1 VSSLKVIQ
9 LTKEKIVTA
18 PHVGIWMYENGG
30 GKAIERKLVHALAE
44 RGIQTSTGLNLRDA
58 RAQRGE
64 VMCNGIVMEQLDAF
78 LSYNAGQQTQYQSYL
93 YQVLSQTIPTLNNYN
108 AFALAE
114 DKFRTAHLLTSHGI
128 STADYRLCHKNDID
142 GLKAAIRDFDGKL
155 VYKPTDGWGGVGIV
169 KIDGEQALDML
180 LPFLSRTDLRYFYV
194 ERFINYD
201 NTDYRIDIVDGKC
214 VGFYGR
220 KAPKD
225 DWKTNVTSGGSVF
238 VREPVQE
245 VIDLA
250 IKATQLLGL
259 EIAGVDLIYDRDK
272 EEYVVLEVNT
282 IPAFATPEQEALGI
296 NFNQNKLDAM
306 VELID
311 KTVQRKLALH
321 SAKVA

>member
-1 VSSLKVIQ
+1 M
-9 LTKEKIVTA
+9 TA

-30 GKAIERKLVHALAE
+30 GSAIEHKLVHALAE

-58 RAQRGE
+58 RAQGGE
-64 VMCNGIVMEQLDAF
+64 IVCNGVAMEQLDAF
-78 LSYNAGQQTQYQSYL
+78 LSYNAGQQTQYQLYL
-93 YQVLSQTIPTLNNYN
+93 YQVLSQTIPTLNNFN
-108 AFALAE
+108 AFSLAE
-114 DKFRTAHLLTSHGI
+114 DKFRTAHLLSSHGI
-128 STADYRLCHKNDID
+128 ATADYRLCHKNDIG
-142 GLKAAIRDFDGKL
+142 GLKAAIRDFGGKL

-169 KIDGEQALDML
+169 KIDSEQALDML

-214 VGFYGR
+214 VGCYGR

-225 DWKTNVTSGGSVF
+225 DWKTNITSGGSVF
-238 VREPVQE
+238 IREPGQE

-296 NFNQNKLDAM
+296 NFNQSKLDAM
-306 VELID
+306 VDLID
-311 KTVQRKLALH
+311 STVQRKLALH

>member
-1 VSSLKVIQ
+1 M
-9 LTKEKIVTA
+9 TA

-30 GKAIERKLVHALAE
+30 GKAIEQKLVHALAE

-58 RAQRGE
+58 RAQGGSI
-64 VMCNGIVMEQLDAF
+64 MCNGIAMEKLDTF
-78 LSYNAGQQTQYQSYL
+78 LSYNAGQQTQYQLYL
-93 YQVLSQTIPTLNNYN
+93 YQTLSETIPTLNNYN
-108 AFALAE
+108 AFSIAE
-114 DKFRTAHLLTSHGI
+114 DKFRTSHLLSSQGI
-128 STADYRLCHKNDID
+128 VTPDYRLCHKNDMD
-142 GLKAAIRDFDGKL
+142 GLKSAIRDFGGKL

-169 KIDGEQALDML
+169 KIDSEQALDML
-180 LPFLSRTDLRYFYV
+180 MPFLSRTDLRYFYV

-214 VGFYGR
+214 VGCYGR

-225 DWKTNVTSGGSVF
+225 DWKTNITSGGSVF
-238 VREPVQE
+238 VREPSDE
-245 VIDLA
+245 VVDIA
-250 IKATQLLGL
+250 VKATQTLGL
-259 EIAGVDLIYDRDK
+259 EIAGVDLIYDRER

-296 NFNQNKLDAM
+296 NFNHSKISAM

-311 KTVQRKLALH
+311 KTVQRKLSLQ

>member
-1 VSSLKVIQ
+1 
-9 LTKEKIVTA
+9 
-18 PHVGIWMYENGG
+18 MYENGG
-30 GKAIERKLVHALAE
+30 GSAIERKLVHALAE

-58 RAQRGE
+58 RAQGGE
-64 VMCNGIVMEQLDAF
+64 VICNGVAMEQLDVF
-78 LSYNAGQQTQYQSYL
+78 LSYNAGQQTQYQLYL
-93 YQVLSQTIPTLNNYN
+93 YQVLSQAIPTLNNFN
-108 AFALAE
+108 AFSLAE
-114 DKFRTAHLLTSHGI
+114 DKFRTSHLLSSHGI
-128 STADYRLCHKNDID
+128 ATPDYRLCHKNDID
-142 GLKAAIRDFDGKL
+142 GLKGAIRDFGGKL

-214 VGFYGR
+214 VGCYGR

-225 DWKTNVTSGGSVF
+225 DWKTNITSGGSVF
-238 VREPVQE
+238 VREPGQE

-250 IKATQLLGL
+250 IQATQLLGL
-259 EIAGVDLIYDRDK
+259 EIAGVDLIYDREK
-272 EEYVVLEVNT
+272 EEYVVLEINT

-306 VELID
+306 VDLID

>member
-1 VSSLKVIQ
+1 M
-9 LTKEKIVTA
+9 TA

-30 GKAIERKLVHALAE
+30 GSAIEKKLVHALAE
-44 RGIQTSTGLNLRDA
+44 RGICSSTGLNLRDA
-58 RAQRGE
+58 RAQDGE
-64 VMCNGIVMEQLDAF
+64 VMCNGVAMGQLDAF
-78 LSYNAGQQTQYQSYL
+78 LSYNAGQQTQYQLYL
-93 YQVLSQTIPTLNNYN
+93 YQVLSQTIPTLNNFN

-114 DKFRTAHLLTSHGI
+114 DKFRTAHLLSSHGI
-128 STADYRLCHKNDID
+128 ATADYRLCHKNDID

-169 KIDGEQALDML
+169 KIEGEQALDML

-201 NTDYRIDIVDGKC
+201 NTDYRIDIVDGQC
-214 VGFYGR
+214 VGCYGR

-225 DWKTNVTSGGSVF
+225 DWKTNITSGGSVF
-238 VREPVQE
+238 VREPNQE
-245 VIDLA
+245 VVDLA
-250 IKATQLLGL
+250 IKATQILGL
-259 EIAGVDLIYDRDK
+259 EIAGVDLIYDRDR
-272 EEYVVLEVNT
+272 EEYVVLEINT

-306 VELID
+306 VDLID

-321 SAKVA
+321 SIKVA